1 MIHWGVVLIGFFT
14 ELIIEFYPEL
24 PSKLNYLWLVL
35 LIGPP
40 LWLLENMLGE
50 LFIGRKAGNAVR
62 RLGEEKTRVIN
73 KILAAI
79 INVPVTALLL
89 LALLAS
95 LFK

>member
-1 MIHWGVVLIGFFT
+1 LIHWGVVLIGFFT

-24 PSKLNYLWLVL
+24 PSKLNYL
-35 LIGPP
+35 
-40 LWLLENMLGE
+40 
-50 LFIGRKAGNAVR
+50 R